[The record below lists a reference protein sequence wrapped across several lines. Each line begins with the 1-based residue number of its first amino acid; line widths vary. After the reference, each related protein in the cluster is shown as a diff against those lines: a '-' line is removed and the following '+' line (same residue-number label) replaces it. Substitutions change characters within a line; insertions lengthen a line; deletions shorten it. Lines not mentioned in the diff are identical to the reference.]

1 MDLLQIPVYTTVQPH
16 LGFLGKGGPCFWP
29 FKSIILHPKMRL
41 LLHNLYNKWCLGSTV
56 KKSYTFKV
64 MVKAVCLEI
73 FVFFLR
79 SVTFLIRKSFILVY
93 IQSFKNPQCSSYMLQ
108 VIKVRFFLCIF
119 YILATQLAEKDRFC
133 IYRFTLLAFIDLSW
147 PLCVTTFFAEVLE
160 QPNEKHGPCNK
171 VLCLELI
178 NFFYFQ

>member
-16 LGFLGKGGPCFWP
+16 LGFWGKGGPCFWP

-64 MVKAVCLEI
+64 MVKAVRLKI

-79 SVTFLIRKSFILVY
+79 PVTFLIRKSFILVY
-93 IQSFKNPQCSSYMLQ
+93 IYFFKNPQCSSYMLQ
-108 VIKVRFFLCIF
+108 VIKVFFFPLHF
-119 YILATQLAEKDRFC
+119 LYI
-133 IYRFTLLAFIDLSW
+133 S
-147 PLCVTTFFAEVLE
+147 
-160 QPNEKHGPCNK
+160 
-171 VLCLELI
+171 
-178 NFFYFQ
+178 